1 MSAFWFP
8 NSACYFMLSLFMT
21 GKAQFRSIFFAIALA
36 AAGIDS
42 AEMPSLGVARRTIT
56 VAFWNIQWFPGGH
69 PNPSGSDEIRQTGF
83 VHADIARI
91 DPDVIGLEEVRDFKS
106 ATVAVQTLRGFK
118 VDVCANFP
126 LREGQ
131 NEAQEVAIASRLQP
145 LSAWAEQWKRNG
157 AIVPPR
163 GFAFAAYQI
172 APNRLLLFYA
182 VHFKSNLGEI
192 EEDIAIREE
201 SMRQLRSHMAAM
213 QAAYGKLGSIT
224 WVVGG
229 DCNTS

>member
-106 ATVAVQTLRGFK
+106 ATVAVQEIRSRDHAPQFDRQWIRLVLARYLAADTYHP
-118 VDVCANFP
+118 AS
-126 LREGQ
+126 REGFY
-131 NEAQEVAIASRLQP
+131 L
-145 LSAWAEQWKRNG
+145 
-157 AIVPPR
+157 
-163 GFAFAAYQI
+163 
-172 APNRLLLFYA
+172 RLL
-182 VHFKSNLGEI
+182 
-192 EEDIAIREE
+192 
-201 SMRQLRSHMAAM
+201 
-213 QAAYGKLGSIT
+213 
-224 WVVGG
+224 
-229 DCNTS
+229 